1 MQYKGF
7 DLSVFG
13 QGVSGTKV
21 RFYQEQA
28 WAFSDYASPREYHL
42 KRWTVENPNPNAAYP
57 RIYPRTS
64 AHSTF
69 NNKFSDFWLFDA
81 DYFRIK
87 NITLGYTFQKNVVQ
101 SLGVEALKL
110 YVAAENPFTIRAD
123 HRMEDFD
130 PETASGRGGNTRGTA
145 SLSFGVNLTF

>member
-1 MQYKGF
+1 MQ
-7 DLSVFG
+7 LIRVFIR
-13 QGVSGTKV
+13 V
-21 RFYQEQA
+21 RYVDGSFI
-28 WAFSDYASPREYHL
+28 
-42 KRWTVENPNPNAAYP
+42 K
-57 RIYPRTS
+57 
-64 AHSTF
+64 
-69 NNKFSDFWLFDA
+69 
-81 DYFRIK
+81 IK

-101 SLGVEALKL
+101 SLGVEVLKL

>member
-1 MQYKGF
+1 MGRILVTSSYCYYIQQEGIKRTF
-7 DLSVFG
+7 LQDIINK
-13 QGVSGTKV
+13 TKLAPLLNSLNT
-21 RFYQEQA
+21 Y
-28 WAFSDYASPREYHL
+28 
-42 KRWTVENPNPNAAYP
+42 
-57 RIYPRTS
+57 
-64 AHSTF
+64 